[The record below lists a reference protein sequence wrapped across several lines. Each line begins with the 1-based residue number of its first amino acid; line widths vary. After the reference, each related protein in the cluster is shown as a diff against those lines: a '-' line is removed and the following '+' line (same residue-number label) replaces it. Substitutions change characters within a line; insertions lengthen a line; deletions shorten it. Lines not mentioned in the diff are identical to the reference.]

1 MNSSFVIAL
10 SVIGDLIFEVV
21 KLMWKQLLS
30 LALRFSGVLTDRY
43 RTAVVVTVWCT
54 LSLDLAKGNFV
65 FFFFLKV
72 LSIRG

>member
-21 KLMWKQLLS
+21 KLMWEQLMS
-30 LALRFSGVLTDRY
+30 VT
-43 RTAVVVTVWCT
+43 VVVTARCT

-65 FFFFLKV
+65 LFFF
-72 LSIRG
+72 